1 MFDFFFSIYDFLVG
15 LLTYQ
20 DFTLIQAIPIP
31 PAVGAAIISSGSNL
45 LGGLFGSKSQS
56 DANKTNLKIARETN
70 ALNYKMFQ
78 EQNDYNKEMWQL
90 NNEYNDP
97 SNQAQRLLSAGFNPY
112 LTGDVTPGSSSS
124 APSSVPLPN
133 LVTPQVQP
141 NTAFANALP
150 QIGSALS
157 NIPLQQAQ
165 IDNLDANSVSSVIN
179 MLLATGDAT
188 RNWKAKDLQNWL
200 YDITKWN
207 MKTRSDY
214 DAKIARQ
221 EWLESISNAKYAEAQ
236 AEIADWTS
244 FMLPEQSVIDMNQ
257 KVANVFLTK
266 AQEHVSYEEAR
277 LASKQVI
284 KETLLAEGIRLSNR
298 QLEQLIPLII
308 DEKEYNNLLLD
319 ERLFYLQNYG
329 TENPTVQ
336 SDGNFKFGTG
346 KYGIGVSGSG
356 YLPVHS
362 GHAPSKKGRYSRLR
376 SSSGRW

>member
-1 MFDFFFSIYDFLVG
+1 MFDTIYSIFDFLVG

-20 DFTLIQAIPIP
+20 DFNVIQAIPIP
-31 PAVGAAIISSGSNL
+31 PVVGAAIISSGANL
-45 LGGLFGSKSQS
+45 LGGLLGSKSQS

-78 EQNDYNKEMWQL
+78 EQNAYNKEMWQL

-97 SNQAQRLLSAGFNPY
+97 SNQAIRLQSAGFNPY
-112 LTGDVTPGSSSS
+112 LTGDVSSGTSSS

-141 NTAFANALP
+141 NTAFANSLP
-150 QIGSALS
+150 QIGNALS
-157 NIPLQQAQ
+157 GIPLQQAQ
-165 IDNLDANSVSSVIN
+165 IDNLDANSVSTVIH
-179 MLLATGDAT
+179 MLLSTGDAV

-200 YDITKWN
+200 YDRTKWN
-207 MKTRSDY
+207 MLTRSDY

-244 FMLPEQSVIDMNQ
+244 FMLPEQSVIDINQ

-266 AQEHVSYEEAR
+266 AQEHLSYQEAK
-277 LASKQVI
+277 LAAKQVI
-284 KETLLAEGIRLSNR
+284 KESLLAEGVRLSNN
-298 QLEQLIPLII
+298 QLEQLTPLII

-336 SDGNFKFGTG
+336 SDGNFNFGTG

-362 GHAPSKKGRYSRLR
+362 GHKPANKGRYSRLR
-376 SSSGRW
+376 SKNGSW

>member
-1 MFDFFFSIYDFLVG
+1 MFDTIFTIFDFLVG

-20 DFTLIQAIPIP
+20 DSSLFQAIPIP
-31 PAVGAAIISSGSNL
+31 PVVGSAMISGGASL
-45 LGGLFGSKSQS
+45 LGGLLGSNSQS
-56 DANKTNLKIARETN
+56 KANKTNLKIARETN

-78 EQNDYNKEMWQL
+78 EQNEYNKEMWQL

-97 SNQAQRLLSAGFNPY
+97 SNQAQRLQDAGFNPY
-112 LTGDVTPGSSSS
+112 LSGDVSSGMSSS

-141 NTAFANALP
+141 NMAFANSLP
-150 QIGSALS
+150 QLGTALS
-157 NIPLQQAQ
+157 GIPLQQSQ
-165 IDNLDANSVSSVIN
+165 IDNLDANTVSSVIK
-179 MLLATGDAT
+179 MLIDTGDAT

-200 YDITKWN
+200 LDVTKWN
-207 MKTRSDY
+207 LKTRSDY

-244 FMLPEQSVIDMNQ
+244 FMLPEQSVIDLNQ

-266 AQEHVSYEEAR
+266 AQEHLSYQEAK
-277 LASKQVI
+277 LAAKQVI
-284 KETLLAEGIRLSNR
+284 KESLLAEGVRLSNN
-298 QLEQLIPLII
+298 QVEQLTPLII

-336 SDGNFKFGTG
+336 SDGNFNFGTG
-346 KYGIGVSGSG
+346 KYGLGISGSG
-356 YLPVHS
+356 YLPVHK
-362 GHAPSKKGRYSRLR
+362 GHAPAKKGKYAHSR
-376 SSSGRW
+376 SSNGSW

>member
-1 MFDFFFSIYDFLVG
+1 MFDTIYSIFDFLVG
-15 LLTYQ
+15 FFTYQ
-20 DFTLIQAIPIP
+20 DFSLIQAVPLP
-31 PAVGAAIISSGSNL
+31 PVVGAAMISGGSSL
-45 LGGLFGSKSQS
+45 LGGLLGSNSQS
-56 DANKTNLKIARETN
+56 QANKTNLKIARETN

-78 EQNDYNKEMWQL
+78 EQNAYNKQMWEL

-97 SNQAQRLLSAGFNPY
+97 SNQAQRLLNAGFNPY
-112 LTGDVTPGSSSS
+112 LSGDVSSGMSSS

-141 NTAFANALP
+141 NMALANSLP

-221 EWLESISNAKYAEAQ
+221 DWLESISNAKFAEAQ

-266 AQEHVSYEEAR
+266 AQEHLTYEQAK
-277 LASKQVI
+277 LAAKQVI

-298 QLEQLIPLII
+298 QLEQLTPLII

-336 SDGNFKFGTG
+336 SDGNFNFGTG

-362 GHAPSKKGRYSRLR
+362 GHRPSKKGKYSHLR
-376 SSSGRW
+376 SSNGNW

>member
-1 MFDFFFSIYDFLVG
+1 MFDTIYSIFDFLVG

-20 DFTLIQAIPIP
+20 DSSLIQAVPLP
-31 PAVGAAIISSGSNL
+31 PAVGAALISGGASL
-45 LGGLFGSKSQS
+45 LGGLFGSNSQS
-56 DANKTNLKIARETN
+56 QANRTNLKIARETN

-78 EQNDYNKEMWQL
+78 EQNSYNKEMWQL

-97 SNQAQRLLSAGFNPY
+97 SNQAQRLQAAGFNPY
-112 LTGDVTPGSSSS
+112 LSGDVTSGSSSS

-133 LVTPQVQP
+133 LVTPQIQP
-141 NTAFANALP
+141 NMAFANSLP
-150 QIGSALS
+150 QIGNALS
-157 NIPLQQAQ
+157 GIPLQQAQ
-165 IDNLDANSVSSVIN
+165 IDNLDANSVSTVID
-179 MLLATGDAT
+179 MLLSTGDAT

-244 FMLPEQSVIDMNQ
+244 FMLPEQSVIDLNQ
-257 KVANVFLTK
+257 KVANVFLSK
-266 AQEHVSYEEAR
+266 AQEHLSYEQAK
-277 LASKQVI
+277 LSAKQVV
-284 KETLLAEGIRLSNR
+284 KETLLAEGVRLSNR
-298 QLEQLIPLII
+298 QLEQLTPLII

-336 SDGNFKFGTG
+336 SDGNFNFGTG

-362 GHAPSKKGRYSRLR
+362 GHRSAKKGRYSRLR
-376 SSSGRW
+376 SSNGSW